1 MKKNDYE
8 EEEEESQQNESLK
21 NEETKKMLSSERM
34 TDFNLKEIKDEEINK
49 LALEQDLD
57 DKTACSMKEGSIQGS
72 VFSLSALALGIGA
85 FSLPIRC
92 SQLGC
97 FWYSISIVLGAVAAY
112 WTLSNLI
119 QSARV
124 VKGEEYSTS
133 VRRII
138 GKIPA
143 ILIDIILMIYLFGI
157 IIQFD
162 VIIYSL
168 IGRTYYE
175 FFVDKN
181 KYNEYDLFK
190 QDKWDLYY
198 IKFLI
203 MFGLTILISPVCLL
217 KNISKMRFVS
227 MFGICSLIY
236 SILVIVIETPWFFK
250 YYLDNV
256 YKEND
261 PSTHANWFDI
271 SKGFTKDFNFFKGMA
286 AVFFVYA
293 CHPGV
298 FPVYKSLK
306 NNTEKRINR
315 VIMESCFLDLLIYLS
330 VAVCGFLTSP
340 ISEEPLI
347 IYRKK
352 IFVNDIF
359 MTIAKI
365 TLALDLYLCLP
376 VYYNSFRTS
385 FFMLAFNTDI
395 IDNTKNFLVT
405 FPILFLA
412 TFIAAIFEDIL
423 SYISILGGF
432 FCSII
437 CFFIPGALMV
447 MTSKERWY
455 SPKNFIKIFILGIL
469 CLIGFIAGALTVMD
483 LIFKKDEKNK

>member
-261 PSTHANWFDI
+261 PSTHDNWFDI
-271 SKGFTKDFNFFKGMA
+271 SKGFTKDFNFLKEWYC
-286 AVFFVYA
+286 FF
-293 CHPGV
+293 C
-298 FPVYKSLK
+298 
-306 NNTEKRINR
+306 
-315 VIMESCFLDLLIYLS
+315 
-330 VAVCGFLTSP
+330 
-340 ISEEPLI
+340 
-347 IYRKK
+347 
-352 IFVNDIF
+352 
-359 MTIAKI
+359 
-365 TLALDLYLCLP
+365 LCLP
-376 VYYNSFRTS
+376 SW
-385 FFMLAFNTDI
+385 
-395 IDNTKNFLVT
+395 
-405 FPILFLA
+405 
-412 TFIAAIFEDIL
+412 
-423 SYISILGGF
+423 GF
-432 FCSII
+432 S
-437 CFFIPGALMV
+437 
-447 MTSKERWY
+447 
-455 SPKNFIKIFILGIL
+455 
-469 CLIGFIAGALTVMD
+469 CL
-483 LIFKKDEKNK
+483 